1 MLGCYSWSDHRWS
14 GCTTANT
21 SLHNNRVLC
30 IQTKKK
36 EISKTRV
43 SLTALTYV
51 LHTYDGTSDQLIHSL
66 FLFPCVTS
74 IQVRVAIS
82 LCYNYRSI
90 CYTNLLYIT
99 SQRRPESARVDST
112 ESARVDSTESATEGT
127 EGKEHAVPQELSPA
141 W

>member
-1 MLGCYSWSDHRWS
+1 M
-14 GCTTANT
+14 
-21 SLHNNRVLC
+21 
-30 IQTKKK
+30 
-36 EISKTRV
+36 

-112 ESARVDSTESATEGT
+112 EAARVDSTGSARVDSTGSARVDSTGSARVDSTESARVDSTESATEGT
-127 EGKEHAVPQELSPA
+127 EGKEHAVPQKLSPA

>member
-1 MLGCYSWSDHRWS
+1 MLGWYSWSDHRWS

-51 LHTYDGTSDQLIHSL
+51 LHTCTSDQLIHSL

-90 CYTNLLYIT
+90 CYTTLLYIT

-112 ESARVDSTESATEGT
+112 ESARVDATESATEGT

>member
-1 MLGCYSWSDHRWS
+1 MYSDKEERNQQNQ
-14 GCTTANT
+14 GEFNCTY
-21 SLHNNRVLC
+21 LC
-30 IQTKKK
+30 
-36 EISKTRV
+36 
-43 SLTALTYV
+43 ATYIC
-51 LHTYDGTSDQLIHSL
+51 DCTSDQLIHSL

-112 ESARVDSTESATEGT
+112 ESARVDATESATEGT

>member
-1 MLGCYSWSDHRWS
+1 M
-14 GCTTANT
+14 
-21 SLHNNRVLC
+21 
-30 IQTKKK
+30 
-36 EISKTRV
+36 

-112 ESARVDSTESATEGT
+112 ESATEGT